1 MVALKNLNVKH
12 KKTIEVEEYILSCYK
27 SINYY
32 TKGENKMLTLEQI
45 KEKLAVMNIQKVSA
59 RSGVPAQTI
68 YRLMRGQ
75 NPSYQTVE
83 ALGKYLDLI

>member
-1 MVALKNLNVKH
+1 MLRVNKLLH
-12 KKTIEVEEYILSCYK
+12 
-27 SINYY
+27 
-32 TKGENKMLTLEQI
+32 KGENNMLTLEQI